1 MPDDRDPQAAEK
13 APHPLRDPS
22 LKPPDAPRQRLAP
35 WLKKRL
41 PLGDTVDRVRDLM
54 QGKQLH
60 TVCESARCP
69 NLGECWSRKAATFM
83 IMGDICTRTCRFC
96 TVPKGKPLALDP
108 EEPASVAEAAA
119 TLGLNHVVVTSVDRD
134 DLPDQGAGHFADT
147 IRQIRRRMPTAVIE
161 VLTPDFRGDEDLIDV
176 VTDAEPSIF
185 NHNLETVP
193 RLYPR
198 VRPGA
203 GYERSLRLLQ
213 RVKERRPGMLTKSGL
228 MLGLGEESGEL
239 DQVLQD
245 LRAHGVDIL
254 TLGQYLRPSLAQLP
268 VERFVPP
275 EEFDGWT
282 VRGKE
287 LGFLSVASGPFV
299 RSSYNAAEVY
309 AAVGADSGAGSP

>member
-1 MPDDRDPQAAEK
+1 MPEDRDEPTPLTTA
-13 APHPLRDPS
+13 HPLRDPT
-22 LKPPDAPRQRLAP
+22 LKAPGAPRQRLAP

-41 PLGDTVDRVRDLM
+41 PLGDTVDHVRELM
-54 QGKQLH
+54 KGQKLH

-96 TVPKGKPLALDP
+96 TVPKGKPLPLDP
-108 EEPASVAEAAA
+108 DEPEHVAEAAA
-119 TLGLNHVVVTSVDRD
+119 RLALNHVVVTSVDRD
-134 DLPDQGAGHFADT
+134 ELPDQGAGHFAQT
-147 IRQIRRRMPTAVIE
+147 IRSIRARMPNAVIE
-161 VLTPDFRGDEDLIDV
+161 VLTPDFRGDEHLIDV
-176 VTDAEPSIF
+176 VADAEPSIF

-203 GYERSLRLLQ
+203 GYERSLELLKH
-213 RVKERRPGMLTKSGL
+213 VKERRPEQFTKSGL
-228 MLGLGEESGEL
+228 MLGLGEEKEEL

-275 EEFDGWT
+275 EEFDDWT

-309 AAVGADSGAGSP
+309 AAIGSDSGAGSP

>member
-1 MPDDRDPQAAEK
+1 
-13 APHPLRDPS
+13 
-22 LKPPDAPRQRLAP
+22 
-35 WLKKRL
+35 
-41 PLGDTVDRVRDLM
+41 
-54 QGKQLH
+54 
-60 TVCESARCP
+60 
-69 NLGECWSRKAATFM
+69 
-83 IMGDICTRTCRFC
+83 
-96 TVPKGKPLALDP
+96 VPKGKPLALDP
-108 EEPASVAEAAA
+108 DEPGHVAQAAER
-119 TLGLNHVVVTSVDRD
+119 LGLNHVVVTSVDRD
-134 DLPDQGAGHFADT
+134 DLPDQGAEHFAET
-147 IRQIRRRMPTAVIE
+147 IRSIRARMPAAVIE

-176 VTDAEPSIF
+176 VADAEPSIF

-203 GYERSLRLLQ
+203 GYERSLRLLA
-213 RVKERRPGMLTKSGL
+213 RVKERRPEQFTKSGL
-228 MLGLGEESGEL
+228 MLGLGEEHAEL
-239 DQVLQD
+239 DRVLED

-282 VRGKE
+282 VRGKA

-309 AAVGADSGAGSP
+309 AAIGTDSGAGSP